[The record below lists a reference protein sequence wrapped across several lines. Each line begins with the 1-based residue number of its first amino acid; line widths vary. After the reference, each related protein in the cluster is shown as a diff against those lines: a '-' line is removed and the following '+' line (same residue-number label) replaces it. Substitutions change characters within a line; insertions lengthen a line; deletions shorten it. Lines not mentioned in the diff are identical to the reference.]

1 MRREDPSSAADARA
15 ETGRAASGHGG
26 DGGGSWQAPALSI
39 EAFDYHLPADAI
51 AQEPIEPRR
60 NARLLVAR
68 RGVPVV
74 HASVADLARLLEP
87 GGLVVVN
94 ESAVV
99 PARLHLRRRSGGAV
113 EVLLLRQLPDG
124 TAEALVRP
132 NRRVRDGERLV
143 VDGVEVVE
151 VGGVRETGEGVTIRA
166 VRVLDHERVAAVGVA
181 PLPPY
186 LARQDIPLERYQT
199 VFARR
204 PGSVAAPT
212 AGLHLD
218 EVVLAE
224 LASRGIDVVSIVL
237 HVGLGTFWPVSAS
250 TLAEHPMHAES
261 YEVDPAT
268 WARIER
274 ARRVVAVGT
283 TVVRTLE
290 TVALSGDLAGE
301 SRLLIAPGFA
311 FQVVDTVLTNFH
323 QPRSTLIALVA
334 AMVGDR
340 WRELYETAL
349 AQGYR
354 FLSFGDAMLVDVEGR
369 R

>member
-1 MRREDPSSAADARA
+1 MARGRGAREA
-15 ETGRAASGHGG
+15 
-26 DGGGSWQAPALSI
+26 WQVPALSVD
-39 EAFDYHLPADAI
+39 AFDYDLPAEAI
-51 AQEPIEPRR
+51 AHDPIEPRR
-60 NARLLVAR
+60 AARLLVAR
-68 RGVPVV
+68 RGAPVA
-74 HASVADLARLLEP
+74 HARVADLARLLEP
-87 GGLVVVN
+87 GDLVVVN

-99 PARLHLRRRSGGAV
+99 PARLHLQRSSGGAV

-132 NRRVRDGERLV
+132 NRRVRAGERLLA
-143 VDGVEVVE
+143 DGVEVVE
-151 VGGVRETGEGVTIRA
+151 VGGALEAVEGMTIRA
-166 VRVLDHERVAAVGVA
+166 VRVLDPERVASIGVA

-186 LARQDIPLERYQT
+186 LGRQDIPLERYQT

-218 EVVLAE
+218 EVVLAD
-224 LASRGIDVVSIVL
+224 LAARGIDVVRIVL
-237 HVGLGTFWPVSAS
+237 HVGLGTFWPVTAA
-250 TLAEHPMHAES
+250 TLAGHPMHAES

-268 WARIER
+268 WARIEG
-274 ARRVVAVGT
+274 AKRVVAIGT

-290 TVALSGDLAGE
+290 TVALTGELAGE
-301 SRLLIAPGFA
+301 SRLLIAPGFRL
-311 FQVVDTVLTNFH
+311 QVVDTVLTNFH

-340 WRELYETAL
+340 WRELYSVAL
-349 AQGYR
+349 AEGYR